1 MKKYLKILGVAIIF
15 GGLLAY
21 LFYYDIN
28 KEVRAISKK
37 EEVITL
43 FQVGVFKDY
52 NNATFFSKT
61 FPSSLIYKDNDYYRV
76 IIAISYHEE
85 TKLKL
90 ESIYQNSEIE
100 YYEKEIRINKDF
112 IEKISNY
119 ESIILKSNKE
129 EVINNV
135 NNSILLF
142 IFSGSINRFLIAINP
157 NLDTKNIELNY
168 DKYLKDELDN
178 IKKINNIEFN
188 DDLDLQVSRVKY
200 RNVYE
205 YSDTLTIYK
214 GFKNSV
220 FVNDVVLNNDGL
232 IGIVTKTYDYYSIV
246 TLITNKNSNISVKIN
261 DAIGILKT
269 INNTLVVTNINN
281 YEKVNVDDEIYTSG
295 LGNLP
300 DNIYIG
306 KVKSINLNNT
316 EIEKVVE
323 VNIND
328 RLEKLDYLFIRSNH
342 D

>member
-1 MKKYLKILGVAIIF
+1 MIKKYKDYILLLIIF
-15 GGLLAY
+15 
-21 LFYYDIN
+21 
-28 KEVRAISKK
+28 
-37 EEVITL
+37 
-43 FQVGVFKDY
+43 
-52 NNATFFSKT
+52 
-61 FPSSLIYKDNDYYRV
+61 
-76 IIAISYHEE
+76 
-85 TKLKL
+85 
-90 ESIYQNSEIE
+90 
-100 YYEKEIRINKDF
+100 
-112 IEKISNY
+112 
-119 ESIILKSNKE
+119 
-129 EVINNV
+129 
-135 NNSILLF
+135 LLF

-214 GFKNSV
+214 GFKNNV
-220 FVNDVVLNNDGL
+220 FVNDIVLNNDGL

-246 TLITNKNSNISVKIN
+246 TLITNKSSNISVKIN

-323 VNIND
+323 VNINN

>member
-1 MKKYLKILGVAIIF
+1 MIKKY
-15 GGLLAY
+15 
-21 LFYYDIN
+21 
-28 KEVRAISKK
+28 
-37 EEVITL
+37 
-43 FQVGVFKDY
+43 KDY
-52 NNATFFSKT
+52 ILL
-61 FPSSLIYKDNDYYRV
+61 LIV
-76 IIAISYHEE
+76 
-85 TKLKL
+85 
-90 ESIYQNSEIE
+90 
-100 YYEKEIRINKDF
+100 F
-112 IEKISNY
+112 
-119 ESIILKSNKE
+119 
-129 EVINNV
+129 
-135 NNSILLF
+135 LLF

-214 GFKNSV
+214 GFKNNV

>member
-1 MKKYLKILGVAIIF
+1 MIKKYKDYILLLIIF
-15 GGLLAY
+15 
-21 LFYYDIN
+21 
-28 KEVRAISKK
+28 
-37 EEVITL
+37 
-43 FQVGVFKDY
+43 
-52 NNATFFSKT
+52 
-61 FPSSLIYKDNDYYRV
+61 
-76 IIAISYHEE
+76 
-85 TKLKL
+85 
-90 ESIYQNSEIE
+90 
-100 YYEKEIRINKDF
+100 
-112 IEKISNY
+112 
-119 ESIILKSNKE
+119 
-129 EVINNV
+129 
-135 NNSILLF
+135 LLF

-323 VNIND
+323 VNVND

>member
-1 MKKYLKILGVAIIF
+1 MIKKYKDYILLLIIF
-15 GGLLAY
+15 
-21 LFYYDIN
+21 
-28 KEVRAISKK
+28 
-37 EEVITL
+37 
-43 FQVGVFKDY
+43 
-52 NNATFFSKT
+52 
-61 FPSSLIYKDNDYYRV
+61 
-76 IIAISYHEE
+76 
-85 TKLKL
+85 
-90 ESIYQNSEIE
+90 
-100 YYEKEIRINKDF
+100 
-112 IEKISNY
+112 
-119 ESIILKSNKE
+119 
-129 EVINNV
+129 
-135 NNSILLF
+135 LLF
-142 IFSGSINRFLIAINP
+142 IFSGSINRFFIAINP

-168 DKYLKDELDN
+168 DKYLKEELDN
-178 IKKINNIEFN
+178 IKKINNIEFK
-188 DDLDLQVSRVKY
+188 DDLNLQVSRVKY

-214 GFKNSV
+214 GFKNNV
-220 FVNDVVLNNDGL
+220 FVNDIVLNNDGL
-232 IGIVTKTYDYYSIV
+232 IGVVTKTYDYYSIV

>member
-1 MKKYLKILGVAIIF
+1 MIKKYKDYILLLIIF
-15 GGLLAY
+15 
-21 LFYYDIN
+21 
-28 KEVRAISKK
+28 
-37 EEVITL
+37 
-43 FQVGVFKDY
+43 
-52 NNATFFSKT
+52 
-61 FPSSLIYKDNDYYRV
+61 
-76 IIAISYHEE
+76 
-85 TKLKL
+85 
-90 ESIYQNSEIE
+90 
-100 YYEKEIRINKDF
+100 
-112 IEKISNY
+112 
-119 ESIILKSNKE
+119 
-129 EVINNV
+129 
-135 NNSILLF
+135 LLF

-214 GFKNSV
+214 GFRNNV

-269 INNTLVVTNINN
+269 INNTLVVTDINN

-316 EIEKVVE
+316 EIEKVIE

>member
-1 MKKYLKILGVAIIF
+1 MIKKYKDYILLLIIF
-15 GGLLAY
+15 
-21 LFYYDIN
+21 
-28 KEVRAISKK
+28 
-37 EEVITL
+37 
-43 FQVGVFKDY
+43 
-52 NNATFFSKT
+52 
-61 FPSSLIYKDNDYYRV
+61 
-76 IIAISYHEE
+76 
-85 TKLKL
+85 
-90 ESIYQNSEIE
+90 
-100 YYEKEIRINKDF
+100 
-112 IEKISNY
+112 
-119 ESIILKSNKE
+119 
-129 EVINNV
+129 
-135 NNSILLF
+135 LLF

-214 GFKNSV
+214 GFKNNV

-316 EIEKVVE
+316 EIEKVIE
-323 VNIND
+323 VNINN

>member
-1 MKKYLKILGVAIIF
+1 MIKKYKDYILLLIIF
-15 GGLLAY
+15 
-21 LFYYDIN
+21 
-28 KEVRAISKK
+28 
-37 EEVITL
+37 
-43 FQVGVFKDY
+43 
-52 NNATFFSKT
+52 
-61 FPSSLIYKDNDYYRV
+61 
-76 IIAISYHEE
+76 
-85 TKLKL
+85 
-90 ESIYQNSEIE
+90 
-100 YYEKEIRINKDF
+100 
-112 IEKISNY
+112 
-119 ESIILKSNKE
+119 
-129 EVINNV
+129 
-135 NNSILLF
+135 LLF

-214 GFKNSV
+214 GFKNNV

-281 YEKVNVDDEIYTSG
+281 YEKVDVDDEIYTSG

-300 DNIYIG
+300 DSIYIG

>member
-1 MKKYLKILGVAIIF
+1 MIKKY
-15 GGLLAY
+15 
-21 LFYYDIN
+21 
-28 KEVRAISKK
+28 
-37 EEVITL
+37 
-43 FQVGVFKDY
+43 KDY
-52 NNATFFSKT
+52 ILL
-61 FPSSLIYKDNDYYRV
+61 LIV
-76 IIAISYHEE
+76 
-85 TKLKL
+85 
-90 ESIYQNSEIE
+90 
-100 YYEKEIRINKDF
+100 F
-112 IEKISNY
+112 
-119 ESIILKSNKE
+119 
-129 EVINNV
+129 
-135 NNSILLF
+135 LLF
-142 IFSGSINRFLIAINP
+142 IFSGSINRFLIVINP

-214 GFKNSV
+214 GFKNNV
-220 FVNDVVLNNDGL
+220 FVNDIVLNNDGL

-246 TLITNKNSNISVKIN
+246 TLISNKNSNISVKIN

>member
-1 MKKYLKILGVAIIF
+1 MIKKY
-15 GGLLAY
+15 
-21 LFYYDIN
+21 
-28 KEVRAISKK
+28 
-37 EEVITL
+37 
-43 FQVGVFKDY
+43 KDY
-52 NNATFFSKT
+52 ILL
-61 FPSSLIYKDNDYYRV
+61 LIV
-76 IIAISYHEE
+76 
-85 TKLKL
+85 
-90 ESIYQNSEIE
+90 
-100 YYEKEIRINKDF
+100 F
-112 IEKISNY
+112 
-119 ESIILKSNKE
+119 
-129 EVINNV
+129 
-135 NNSILLF
+135 LLF

-214 GFKNSV
+214 GFKNNV

-300 DNIYIG
+300 DSIYIG

>member
-1 MKKYLKILGVAIIF
+1 MIKKYKDYILLLIIF
-15 GGLLAY
+15 
-21 LFYYDIN
+21 
-28 KEVRAISKK
+28 
-37 EEVITL
+37 
-43 FQVGVFKDY
+43 
-52 NNATFFSKT
+52 
-61 FPSSLIYKDNDYYRV
+61 
-76 IIAISYHEE
+76 
-85 TKLKL
+85 
-90 ESIYQNSEIE
+90 
-100 YYEKEIRINKDF
+100 
-112 IEKISNY
+112 
-119 ESIILKSNKE
+119 
-129 EVINNV
+129 
-135 NNSILLF
+135 LLF

-214 GFKNSV
+214 GFKNNV

-269 INNTLVVTNINN
+269 INNTLVVTDINN

>member
-1 MKKYLKILGVAIIF
+1 MIKKY
-15 GGLLAY
+15 
-21 LFYYDIN
+21 
-28 KEVRAISKK
+28 
-37 EEVITL
+37 
-43 FQVGVFKDY
+43 KDY
-52 NNATFFSKT
+52 ILL
-61 FPSSLIYKDNDYYRV
+61 LIV
-76 IIAISYHEE
+76 
-85 TKLKL
+85 
-90 ESIYQNSEIE
+90 
-100 YYEKEIRINKDF
+100 F
-112 IEKISNY
+112 
-119 ESIILKSNKE
+119 
-129 EVINNV
+129 
-135 NNSILLF
+135 LLF

-168 DKYLKDELDN
+168 DKYLKEELDN

-188 DDLDLQVSRVKY
+188 NDLNLQVSRVKY

-214 GFKNSV
+214 GFKNNV

-246 TLITNKNSNISVKIN
+246 TLITNKSSNISVKIN